1 MLKDKGIE
9 TDDCIGYEERN
20 KLLWSLRSDFAWT
33 GKKIPEVVEID
44 EQNYRLRDL
53 IRKLEEEELPDPSET
68 AEIRALIPKL
78 REKAAVNE
86 EILETKELTKTEAQ
100 NLYEETTGLLRA
112 VMELNDRLERKSDE
126 KSVDEFKRM
135 LNTQKVVDEK
145 RWQELIKS
153 LK

>member
-1 MLKDKGIE
+1 MLKDKDIE
-9 TDDCIGYEERN
+9 TDDCIGYEERS
-20 KLLWSLRSDFAWT
+20 KLLWSLRSDFAWA

-53 IRKLEEEELPDPSET
+53 IRKLEEEELPDPTET

>member
-53 IRKLEEEELPDPSET
+53 IRKLEEELLDPSET

-100 NLYEETTGLLRA
+100 NLYEEATGLLRA

-135 LNTQKVVDEK
+135 LNTQKVMDEK